1 MEGKHTQKSTINS
14 KFFQIPIEEYEEDMM
29 RESSKEKKKEI
40 LELFTTYNKI
50 RSKDE
55 FDEIGFD
62 LHNACRTGDL
72 ELIKILLSETIEKS
86 REGLTFKIDSTN
98 ETASLFNAYDDIE
111 ELIIPRTVEH
121 NSTEYLIT
129 SIYRTG
135 LNIKTIK
142 FSEDSAVKTIYKN
155 AFCDSRIEEVYF
167 PENLRELKER
177 WCYRTDNLKKII
189 ISPSNDQFKFEDDR
203 YLISK
208 SDSNNDEFDTLLFV
222 RRDIKKFSIPS
233 NIKIISSYAF
243 SRSNIETIFIP
254 SKVTKIC
261 ENAFYDC
268 RNLTKVEIPTN
279 SNLQT
284 IGSNA
289 FSGSKIEEIYFPA
302 SLRELKEEWCCETGN
317 LKKIIISPS
326 NDQFKFEDDRYLIS
340 KSDSNND
347 EFDTLLFVRRDIEK
361 FSIPSNIKIISSDAF
376 SRSNIETI
384 FIPTKVTKICENA
397 FYYCSNLTNVEIP
410 TNSNL
415 QIIESRAFKWS
426 NIETIFIPSKVT
438 KICEWVFYDCE
449 NLTKV
454 EIPTN
459 SNLQTIE
466 PFAFSDSNIESIF
479 IPSKVTKI
487 CEYAFYD
494 CRNLTKVEI
503 PTYSNLQIIEPFAF
517 SDSKIE
523 SIFIPSKVTK
533 ICKHAFCDCEN
544 LQMIE
549 ISEES
554 KLESISSTFNECER
568 SIIMIPSSLRKSI
581 NTMVVPGQHLV
592 RFFDRP

>member
-177 WCYRTDNLKKII
+177 WCYRTD
-189 ISPSNDQFKFEDDR
+189 
-203 YLISK
+203 
-208 SDSNNDEFDTLLFV
+208 
-222 RRDIKKFSIPS
+222 
-233 NIKIISSYAF
+233 
-243 SRSNIETIFIP
+243 
-254 SKVTKIC
+254 
-261 ENAFYDC
+261 
-268 RNLTKVEIPTN
+268 
-279 SNLQT
+279 
-284 IGSNA
+284 
-289 FSGSKIEEIYFPA
+289 
-302 SLRELKEEWCCETGN
+302 N